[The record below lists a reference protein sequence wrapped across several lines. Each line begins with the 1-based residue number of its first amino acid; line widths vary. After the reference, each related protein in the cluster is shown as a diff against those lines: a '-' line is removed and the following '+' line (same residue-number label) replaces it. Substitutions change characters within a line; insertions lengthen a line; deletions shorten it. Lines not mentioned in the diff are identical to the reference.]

1 MHEAMER
8 LWFEAFLE
16 SLDDNERRSINLVVS
31 EMMESFPESAFFG
44 FIESPEIEAICQNYE
59 SFVQNESAKSR
70 TFAFWSMY
78 LRMTG
83 VY

>member
-8 LWFEAFLE
+8 LRFEAFLE
-16 SLDDNERRSINLVVS
+16 SLDDSERHSINLVVS
-31 EMMESFPESAFFG
+31 EMMESFPESKFFG
-44 FIESPEIEAICQNYE
+44 FMESPQIEAIWQNYE
-59 SFVQNESAKSR
+59 SFIQNESAKSR

-83 VY
+83 VH